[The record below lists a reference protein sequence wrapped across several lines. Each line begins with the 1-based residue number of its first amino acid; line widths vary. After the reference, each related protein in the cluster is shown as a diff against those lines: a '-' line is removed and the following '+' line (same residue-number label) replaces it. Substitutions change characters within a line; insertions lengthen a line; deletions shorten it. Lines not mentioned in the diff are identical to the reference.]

1 MSEQYS
7 KAIDTGSL
15 VDRLVVVI
23 HDAIISGELAP
34 GAPIRPKTIA
44 NQHGVSMIPVL
55 EALARLLASRPVR
68 EEPNRGY
75 FVAAKPTP
83 EEFAQFVQFREIF
96 ETSAIS
102 QGFEMVT
109 PADIR
114 KLRRLNGK
122 MRAIV
127 SASRRNVTVEWGT
140 LNSEFHQTLV
150 GLARNVFVDEQY
162 RNLSFGFQ
170 HFQLAQAANVEFTSL
185 SSLVEQHDGMIDA
198 LEKGGKPLL
207 LCLLSQHINNL
218 SLSD

>member
-1 MSEQYS
+1 MSEQDS
-7 KAIDTGSL
+7 KEIDTGSL

-34 GAPIRPKTIA
+34 EAPIRPKTIA
-44 NQHGVSMIPVL
+44 NQPGVSMIPVL
-55 EALARLLASRPVR
+55 EALARLLASRLVHV
-68 EEPNRGY
+68 EPNRGY
-75 FVAAKPTP
+75 FVAAKP
-83 EEFAQFVQFREIF
+83 
-96 ETSAIS
+96 
-102 QGFEMVT
+102 T

-162 RNLSFGFQ
+162 RNLSFGLQ